1 MTIII
6 EAGTSHWGPTTLTD
20 QTDQLENFAVKL
32 NFINTCGGEPLLRGE
47 PDKQWKFKACSP
59 HFCIFVVVVIC
70 HRYAK
75 CYTKLQVDVS
85 INVLPKAS
93 QVSCE
98 MFLKIQ

>member
-32 NFINTCGGEPLLRGE
+32 NFINTCGGEPRLGGQ
-47 PDKQWKFKACSP
+47 PDKSMEIQKPAP
-59 HFCIFVVVVIC
+59 LIFAFLSWWLSGIGML
-70 HRYAK
+70 
-75 CYTKLQVDVS
+75 TKLQIDVS
-85 INVLPKAS
+85 IDVLPKAS